1 MRKVLYLAI
10 LLVLVVAIVA
20 LAGCLGGGKDVVSGT
35 GTVKFINLE
44 GGFCGIIGDDGEH
57 YDPINLDQEFQEDGL
72 PVSFTAKI
80 RKDVASTHM
89 WGTMVEITRIEK
101 LGGT

>member
-44 GGFCGIIGDDGEH
+44 GGFYGIIGDDGEH

-72 PVSFTAKI
+72 RIHFEAKVHE
-80 RKDVASTHM
+80 DVASTHM
-89 WGTMVEITRIEK
+89 WGTIVEITNIER